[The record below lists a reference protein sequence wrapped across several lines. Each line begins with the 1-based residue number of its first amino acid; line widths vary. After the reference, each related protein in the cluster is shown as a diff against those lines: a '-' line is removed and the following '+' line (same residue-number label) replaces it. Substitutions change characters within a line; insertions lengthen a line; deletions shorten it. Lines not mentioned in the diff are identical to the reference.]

1 MLLTCGTVTSSI
13 APGFII
19 RYTSLI
25 NPTRSA
31 ICSKQWFD
39 FMIST
44 LFSAKGSKTESRLH
58 TTSVAAVFIMS
69 TPNSSRTFLPPH
81 PRFSIITLPPP
92 PPFFP
97 KRGPPP
103 QILFFP
109 LPPPPPQFSA
119 RMCRTNLALCLNISF
134 LASF

>member
-92 PPFFP
+92 PHCQDVPYQPGFVLEYQLSCFVLEVDGIIDHSLL
-97 KRGPPP
+97 RWRWYR
-103 QILFFP
+103 IV
-109 LPPPPPQFSA
+109 A
-119 RMCRTNLALCLNISF
+119 V
-134 LASF
+134 